1 MGKIKL
7 YWRASILFENRLP
20 SAEFSLRNPTPK
32 RWRLQS
38 SPATDQLHVGASF
51 SLYGLSL
58 FEITRK
64 MSFEGDEA
72 KENFF
77 ETPELV
83 EMLLP
88 FLNAKDAKNLAQSQ
102 LLNIKILQGPLVWN
116 KLIRRTLP
124 IDASRFEDSW
134 VGVGD

>member
-1 MGKIKL
+1 M
-7 YWRASILFENRLP
+7 
-20 SAEFSLRNPTPK
+20 
-32 RWRLQS
+32 
-38 SPATDQLHVGASF
+38 GASF

-72 KENFF
+72 KEKFL

-88 FLNAKDAKNLAQSQ
+88 FLNAKDTMNLAQS
-102 LLNIKILQGPLVWN
+102 
-116 KLIRRTLP
+116 
-124 IDASRFEDSW
+124 
-134 VGVGD
+134 